1 MIFTKSLSNP
11 SIYLKTMIKKLF
23 NFFTIIT
30 FGILLTTV
38 LNKFDE
44 GNSDYSQ
51 NINKEGTII
60 QSGELL

>member
-1 MIFTKSLSNP
+1 MIFTKSLSN
-11 SIYLKTMIKKLF
+11 SLIHLKTMIKKLF

-44 GNSDYSQ
+44 GNSDYSK
-51 NINKEGTII
+51 NIGIEEI
-60 QSGELL
+60 QIKKLKI

>member
-1 MIFTKSLSNP
+1 MIFTKSLSN
-11 SIYLKTMIKKLF
+11 SLIHLKTMIKKLF
-23 NFFTIIT
+23 NFFTIFT

-44 GNSDYSQ
+44 GSSDYSQ

-60 QSGELL
+60 QSAEIL

>member
-1 MIFTKSLSNP
+1 
-11 SIYLKTMIKKLF
+11 MIKKLF

-44 GNSDYSQ
+44 GSSDYSQ

-60 QSGELL
+60 QSAEIL

>member
-1 MIFTKSLSNP
+1 
-11 SIYLKTMIKKLF
+11 MIKKLF

-51 NINKEGTII
+51 NTNKEGTII
-60 QSGELL
+60 QSREIL

>member
-38 LNKFDE
+38 LSKFDE
-44 GNSDYSQ
+44 GNSDYSK
-51 NINKEGTII
+51 NIGIEEI
-60 QSGELL
+60 QIEKLKI

>member
-1 MIFTKSLSNP
+1 
-11 SIYLKTMIKKLF
+11 MIKKLF

-51 NINKEGTII
+51 NIYKEGTII
-60 QSGELL
+60 QSGEIL